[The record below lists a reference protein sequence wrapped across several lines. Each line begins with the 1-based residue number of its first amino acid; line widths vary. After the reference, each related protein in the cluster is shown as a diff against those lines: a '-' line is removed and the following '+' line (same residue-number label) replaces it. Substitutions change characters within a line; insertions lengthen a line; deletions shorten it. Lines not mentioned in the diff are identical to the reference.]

1 MKVLGGTVHE
11 AIMDIQCAP
20 VTACWVPMVTPY
32 IGTALTRFF
41 FSNRR
46 VKATAELKNNK
57 GRSLT
62 RKHMGVTN
70 RQCHGSDNR
79 NS

>member
-11 AIMDIQCAP
+11 AIMDIQCAL

-41 FSNRR
+41 FPTEESRPLQN
-46 VKATAELKNNK
+46 
-57 GRSLT
+57 
-62 RKHMGVTN
+62 
-70 RQCHGSDNR
+70 
-79 NS
+79 